1 MLQGATGPPAQTR
14 AGHASPAA
22 AAPMSTWYFVVGA
35 SARMAAE
42 MLTVAGATK
51 MDRISV
57 LMMGRG
63 SVMNSGAQNKFIRTG
78 PGVRT

>member
-1 MLQGATGPPAQTR
+1 
-14 AGHASPAA
+14 
-22 AAPMSTWYFVVGA
+22 
-35 SARMAAE
+35 MAAE

-63 SVMNSGAQNKFIRTG
+63 SVMSSGAPNKFIRTG
-78 PGVRT
+78 PRVRTYHPLHAATEVILRGWRDHLNQL